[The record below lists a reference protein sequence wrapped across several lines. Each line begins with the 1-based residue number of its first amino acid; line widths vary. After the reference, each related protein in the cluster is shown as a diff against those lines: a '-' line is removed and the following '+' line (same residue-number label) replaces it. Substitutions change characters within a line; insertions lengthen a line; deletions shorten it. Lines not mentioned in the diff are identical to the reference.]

1 MSIQI
6 IRQYRR
12 GELIRTIEVEAPDPE
27 PTPQERIADLEAQV
41 TRLNAAMT
49 DLGNAS
55 DFAAAKQAVQA
66 RIDRDTSAPDEP
78 VKGDTGGRTSL
89 AAGD

>member
-1 MSIQI
+1 MAT
-6 IRQYRR
+6 
-12 GELIRTIEVEAPDPE
+12 RTMVVQDGSGKVIATERYDAPDPE
-27 PTPQERIADLEAQV
+27 PTPQERIADLEAHV
-41 TRLNAAMT
+41 ARLNAAMT

-78 VKGDTGGRTSL
+78 VKGAKLG
-89 AAGD
+89 